1 MVLTRRQQKDATAKE
16 TVAKGKMTRS
26 GAPPAGRGDRWP
38 STFGVMGDVVYSLGK
53 DLPKDPQG
61 KSKVFSCWYLSP
73 DQTALEILINII
85 WGASFLW
92 NGACLKEWGSDNI
105 KVEATRPLDVYDTV
119 FGWVCVLHAT
129 KIVHSKWTRNRM
141 AFMLQPCNIFIVLL
155 SYISFSRTSF
165 AVQCFNFYLH
175 MQWGSWLGVLAAD
188 LRDYHS
194 KLEIGVFFTM
204 HFVLILFPWYHLYR
218 NTFPVLAED
227 TYSVFCITSM
237 QHYLFYL
244 PFSLITGWQVQY
256 MTFPPKQLNFAGR
269 GYRVSMAL
277 FHYPVTK
284 LTAAVIV
291 PFFRTWV
298 SGYE

>member
-1 MVLTRRQQKDATAKE
+1 VWSM
-16 TVAKGKMTRS
+16 
-26 GAPPAGRGDRWP
+26 
-38 STFGVMGDVVYSLGK
+38 GK

-61 KSKVFSCWYLSP
+61 KSKIFSAWYLTP
-73 DQTALEILINII
+73 DQTALEMLFNII
-85 WGASFLW
+85 WGGFFFW
-92 NGACLKEWGSDNI
+92 KGGCLKEWGEDNI
-105 KVEATRPLDVYDTV
+105 VTGGEGEAATRPLDVYDKV
-119 FGWVCVLHAT
+119 LGWICVLHAM

-141 AFMLQPCNIFIVLL
+141 AFMLQPCNYYILL
-155 SYISFSRTSF
+155 ISYISFSRTTL

-227 TYSVFCITSM
+227 SYSVFCLTSM
-237 QHYLFYL
+237 QHYLLYL
-244 PFSLITGWQVQY
+244 PFSLYTGWQVQY

-269 GYRVSMAL
+269 WYRIYMASM
-277 FHYPVTK
+277 HYPVTK
-284 LTAAVIV
+284 VTAAVIV
-291 PFFRTWV
+291 PMFRTWA
-298 SGYE
+298 SNTAA